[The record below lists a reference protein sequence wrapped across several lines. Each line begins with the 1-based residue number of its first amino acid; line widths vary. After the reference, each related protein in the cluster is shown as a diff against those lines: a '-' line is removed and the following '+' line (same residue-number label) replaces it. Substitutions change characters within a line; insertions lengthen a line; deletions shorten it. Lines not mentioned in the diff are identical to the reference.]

1 MDCWYNEESTIQ
13 EGTAGNDWM
22 QQRDFFKLGISIA
35 GALHTLFIVRA

>member
-1 MDCWYNEESTIQ
+1 MDRGYNEESTIQ

-22 QQRDFFKLGISIA
+22 QRRDFFKLGISIA

>member
-22 QQRDFFKLGISIA
+22 QRDFFKLGISIA